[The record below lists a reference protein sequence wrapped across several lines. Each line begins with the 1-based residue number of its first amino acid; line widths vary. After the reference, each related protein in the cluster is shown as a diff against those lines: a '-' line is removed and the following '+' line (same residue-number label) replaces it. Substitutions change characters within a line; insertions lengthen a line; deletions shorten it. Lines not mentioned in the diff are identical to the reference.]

1 MAGGRQYASL
11 LVIIAQAMRAI
22 LLASAT
28 AVSLRE
34 LRWSRDC
41 NQSVICRL
49 LGRMPDQAACQLPG
63 PTVNSLGGSS
73 STGDPRLRGA
83 LNFEAN
89 LQLSRTRLMVGT
101 AYQRKRTV
109 RIQNDNSRKSYAPN
123 RQQFQALS
131 LLCAHAYDTTC
142 DMR

>member
-83 LNFEAN
+83 LNIQTTRSVEQDQIEGEDSIPTEAY
-89 LQLSRTRLMVGT
+89 RP
-101 AYQRKRTV
+101 
-109 RIQNDNSRKSYAPN
+109 NSK
-123 RQQFQALS
+123 
-131 LLCAHAYDTTC
+131 
-142 DMR
+142 